1 MQGSTGLVLRGFES
15 RAAASQALANEI
27 FQTLSGVLQRSGAAS
42 FVASGG
48 GSPKETYQQLSRLP
62 LDWEKVSILP
72 SDERCVA
79 EDSPR
84 SNLGMIR
91 THLPVN
97 ARFIELNESSPI
109 HTLRPFDVVLLGM
122 GEDGHTASLFPKDPG
137 IEAALSSDVCLHQCH
152 PPGMPEARISLT
164 PVALLDA
171 NCIFLLIFGGQK
183 RERLDAALAGG
194 PVHEYPVRILLHDA
208 RIPTQVYWAP

>member
-1 MQGSTGLVLRGFES
+1 MQGSTGPTFRKFDD
-15 RAAASQALANEI
+15 RAAASKALAKEI
-27 FQTLSGVLQRSGAAS
+27 WQKLSAALRGSGAAS

-48 GSPKETYQQLSRLP
+48 GSPKETYQRLSRLP
-62 LDWEKVSILP
+62 LAWEEVSILP
-72 SDERCVA
+72 SDERCVP
-79 EDSPR
+79 EDSSR

-97 ARFIELNESSPI
+97 ARFVELGGSSPI

-122 GEDGHTASLFPKDPG
+122 GEDGHTASLFPIDPD
-137 IEAALSSDVCLHQCH
+137 IEAALSSDACLHQCH
-152 PPGMPEARISLT
+152 PTGMPEARISLT

-171 NCIFLLIFGGQK
+171 NCIFLLIFGDQK
-183 RERLDAALAGG
+183 REKLEAALAHG

-208 RIPTQVYWAP
+208 RIATQVYWAP